1 MKPPLF
7 EGSTDP
13 LDAEEWLSTME
24 TILDFM
30 ELNDDEKIIYAAIVL
45 RKEAYYWWKAVKT
58 RRNVRDMSWAD
69 FVYEFNKKF
78 FNPT

>member
-7 EGSTDP
+7 EGSINP

-30 ELNDDEKIIYAAIVL
+30 ELNDDEKIICVAYVL
-45 RKEAYYWWKAVKT
+45 RKEARYWWDAVKT
-58 RRNVRDMSWAD
+58 RRNIR
-69 FVYEFNKKF
+69 
-78 FNPT
+78 